1 MAKAKRTLIDK
12 HIEEFV
18 NNNYD
23 KKDRKKDETKQFEWF
38 VNSMHIWHTS
48 SQLYSSNKNIG
59 KQIALGDAQGG
70 DAFYISVNN
79 NEKLYTLNDDID
91 DIMTFLKQ
99 NGKTITFY
107 FIQTKKTEN
116 INWASFLNLIDVP
129 LTIWRGNEFPKSQP
143 HLKKIQDF
151 IDEVTDDS
159 LKITHKIAIL
169 FYTNKNKND
178 IEQLKND
185 WSVNINNKKTE
196 LAEYFSK
203 SNIEIEFRGS
213 DFLNDTYEK
222 MMSNDYELSIS
233 RNEVIATEDKH
244 YLVGYFTAK
253 ELLDAIAPI
262 NNTKRVLY
270 PDVFKNNIRLYL
282 GQTEINKGI
291 EKTLL
296 EEPQNFHL
304 YNNGI
309 TITTKEIRD
318 DNSKNYII
326 SPVNIVNGCQTAN
339 SIYNVSSNSH
349 FDASIIKIPVKV
361 IVAQDEV
368 YETITIRSNTQT
380 GIEAQDLV
388 SIKRTQKELQEKF
401 SKINFNGKKFYYKR
415 QKSGTVENAEDVDY
429 VIEIDDILR
438 AIFSS
443 LMLIPNKVSGYFDQ
457 TILKYLDNVF
467 DEQFIDIYIRITVL
481 LKFIDDYLEEYD
493 NDNIRLKYH
502 ILYIMYRII
511 LPTEE
516 SRRNIEQ
523 YLKSIDDR
531 AMLFSENTLE
541 QIISNISNR
550 LYVLVSN
557 YSNFEK
563 LIKYVESRFKTN
575 YPEFFNITDKKA
587 ERILYKNVEQLKRVR
602 VFSFLNFEK
611 VFNKKFEEI
620 IYADSTTKN

>member
-12 HIEEFV
+12 HIEEFI
-18 NNNYD
+18 NNNFD
-23 KKDRKKDETKQFEWF
+23 KKDRKKDENKQFEWF
-38 VNSMHIWHTS
+38 VNSMHVWHTS

-59 KQIALGDAQGG
+59 KQISLGDAQGG

-79 NEKLYTLNDDID
+79 NEKLYTLNDNLD

-107 FIQTKKTEN
+107 FIQTKKTES

-129 LTIWRGNEFPKSQP
+129 LTIWKGNEFPKSQP
-143 HLKKIQDF
+143 YLKKIQDF
-151 IDEVTDDS
+151 IDEVTDEG
-159 LKITHKIAIL
+159 LKISHKIAIL
-169 FYTNKNKND
+169 FYTNKNIND

-262 NNTKRVLY
+262 NNSKRVLY

-282 GQTEINKGI
+282 GQTDINKGI

-296 EEPQNFHL
+296 DEPQNFHL

-339 SIYNVSSNSH
+339 SIYNVSSNPH

-388 SIKRTQKELQEKF
+388 SIKRTQKELQDIF
-401 SKINFNGKKFYYKR
+401 SKIHFNGKKFYYKR
-415 QKSGTVENAEDVDY
+415 QKSGAVENADDVDY

-457 TILKYLDNVF
+457 TIIKYLDNVF
-467 DEQFIDIYIRITVL
+467 DEQFIDIYVRVTVL
-481 LKFIDDYLEEYD
+481 LKFIDDYLEEND

-511 LPTEE
+511 LPEEE

-531 AMLFSENTLE
+531 AMLFSEKSLE
-541 QIISNISNR
+541 QIISQISNR
-550 LYVLVSN
+550 LYALVSN
-557 YSNFEK
+557 YSNFER
-563 LIKYVESRFKTN
+563 LIKYVESCFRKN
-575 YPEFFNITDKKA
+575 YPVFFNITDKKA

-602 VFSFLNFEK
+602 VFSLDNFES
-611 VFNKKFEEI
+611 VFNKSFDEI
-620 IYADSTTKN
+620 IKC